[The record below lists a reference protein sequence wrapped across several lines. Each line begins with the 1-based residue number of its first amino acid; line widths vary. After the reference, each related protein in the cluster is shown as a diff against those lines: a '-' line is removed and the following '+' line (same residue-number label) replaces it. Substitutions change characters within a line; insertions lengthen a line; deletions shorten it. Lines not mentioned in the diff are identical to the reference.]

1 MTDLREG
8 SDKLRHFTALLAP
21 GTPVR
26 EGLDRIVNGRT
37 GALIVL
43 NDNADVRQLCTGGF
57 AIDADFTPTALRE
70 LAKMDGAIVLSE
82 DLERIA
88 LAGVHLVPSGDI
100 PTIETGTR
108 HRTADR
114 VAKQTGVPVV
124 TVSASMG
131 VISLFMDAQRH
142 TIERP
147 ENIITRAGQAL
158 AALARYR
165 QRLRDRLH
173 NLDTLE
179 VQDAV
184 TVQDVAACAQQYEF
198 VRRLADELSGNI
210 AALGIDG
217 RLLDLQL
224 TELTTGVDNL
234 PLLLEADY
242 GRDDPSSDAIR
253 VAALRGLETD
263 ALRDVSLVA
272 DTMGLGG
279 QLDARLCPRGLRQ
292 LAQVP
297 RVPMATANRLIDRF
311 ETLQALLGATT
322 AELMSVDGVTEQR
335 ARAIRGTLSRAAES
349 VGVAD

>member
-1 MTDLREG
+1 MREG

-26 EGLDRIVNGRT
+26 EGLDRIVNGHT

-43 NDNADVRQLCTGGF
+43 SDNADVRRLCTGGF
-57 AIDADFTPTALRE
+57 ALDADFTPTALRE

-88 LAGVHLVPSGDI
+88 MAGVHLVPSGDI

-114 VAKQTGVPVV
+114 VAKQTGMPVV

-147 ENIITRAGQAL
+147 DNIIARAGQAL
-158 AALARYR
+158 SALARYR

-173 NLDTLE
+173 NLDMLE

-184 TVQDVAACAQQYEF
+184 TVHDVAACAQQYEF

-224 TELTTGVDNL
+224 TELVAGVDSL

-242 GRDDPSSDAIR
+242 APLDPGDVLR

-263 ALRDVSLVA
+263 ALRDVALVA
-272 DTMGLGG
+272 DTMGLAGP
-279 QLDARLCPRGLRQ
+279 LDSKVTPRGLRQ

-297 RVPMATANRLIDRF
+297 RVPMAVANRLIDHF
-311 ETLQALLGATT
+311 ETLQGLLGASTT
-322 AELMSVDGVTEQR
+322 ELMAVEGVTEQR
-335 ARAIRGTLSRAAES
+335 ARAIRDTLSRAAES
-349 VGVAD
+349 VGVAE